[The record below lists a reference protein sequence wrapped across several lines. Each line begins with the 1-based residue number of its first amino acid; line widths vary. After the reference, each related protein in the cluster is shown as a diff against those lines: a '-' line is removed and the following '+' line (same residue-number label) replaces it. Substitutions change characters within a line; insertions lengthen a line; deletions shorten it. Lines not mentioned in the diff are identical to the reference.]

1 MRFIP
6 FSSGFAACVVGL
18 LLVSSL
24 RSAPL
29 EAVDADGR
37 HMTLN
42 AKGTLTAVISSSPDT
57 QDRTRAAGQVLDLYR
72 GRSDFRLIIVVDL
85 RDSLAGIAPDF
96 VKSQIRH
103 NLDDEAKRLTP
114 FYRKNGN
121 GGNPRADLS
130 AIPDFDGKLIDALQ
144 WKPDDDLLRIT
155 LFGKD
160 GKPIRTWD
168 DLQKPALLADAVAK
182 ALGGTPAAT
191 ATDKK

>member
-1 MRFIP
+1 MRLTP
-6 FSSGFAACVVGL
+6 LSSLFGVCLAGL
-18 LLVSSL
+18 LFVSPL
-24 RSAPL
+24 PAAPL
-29 EAVDADGR
+29 DAVDADGH

-42 AKGTLTAVISSSPDT
+42 AKGFITAVISSSPDT
-57 QDRTRAAGQVLDLYR
+57 QERTRTAGQVLDAYR

-96 VKSQIRH
+96 VKNQIRN
-103 NLDDEAKRLTP
+103 NLNDEAKRLVP

-121 GGNPRADLS
+121 SGNPRADLS
-130 AIPDFDGKLIDALQ
+130 AIPDFDGKLIDSLQ

-182 ALGGTPAAT
+182 ALGAVPVPVV
-191 ATDKK
+191 DKK